1 MSARKMGKRDM
12 KTEIKTYSYRM
23 IKNIDIFSSALDRIN
38 SGHNG
43 STVIIPHVC
52 NNVNVFSAGFA
63 GDIAKKFP
71 VVKDNFH
78 VLGKTTKLGKV
89 QNILVAENKNYGHSL
104 YISNMIAQNGIKNPN
119 NHRPLNYGALAY
131 CMNDIKNFVNKL
143 KSSFRED
150 KLSVEIHA
158 PKFGSGLAGGDWNFI
173 SLMIEDIWA
182 NIPVYIYNPV
192 K

>member
-1 MSARKMGKRDM
+1 M
-12 KTEIKTYSYRM
+12 KTSFKKPPFFVV
-23 IKNIDIFSSALDRIN
+23 KNTDIFSAVKNRI
-38 SGHNG
+38 SGDQTG

-52 NNVNVFSAGFA
+52 NNINLFGAGFA
-63 GDIAKKFP
+63 YEISNRFP
-71 VVKDNFH
+71 VAKENFH
-78 VLGKTTKLGKV
+78 LLGKTAKLGQV
-89 QNILVAENKNYGHSL
+89 QNIMVSENKKYGYQL
-104 YISNMIAQNGIKNPN
+104 YVSNMIAQNGIKNPN